1 MKYIFSRIKMINSK
15 LRHFSGTFTHDICHF
30 PQHFSHTIT
39 VQFTVFFPLIPLGI
53 KLGKKPPKKQIIKVS
68 AVPEGQSSFML
79 CSHKKNF
86 YMAF

>member
-1 MKYIFSRIKMINSK
+1 MINSK
-15 LRHFSGTFTHDICHF
+15 LRHFSGTFTHDNMSLSPTFFAHNYCAIYCIF
-30 PQHFSHTIT
+30 PFDPIGNK
-39 VQFTVFFPLIPLGI
+39 I
-53 KLGKKPPKKQIIKVS
+53 GKKTPKKQIIKVS